1 MESVGG
7 VTVVSSILPEFR
19 EHKLSLMRPIIIP
32 RLACGLD
39 STVLMTERSVR
50 QLFPSLDRPF
60 NRYVQIARFVYR
72 VALAALPDE
81 NLIGLDEL
89 QYESCNEG
97 IIKVVQNP
105 YLNVLPFDS
114 AKVSPLKSI
123 TFELSPLNA
132 KKYKGDLVLSVE
144 QLTRIVK
151 EGMTGEVVSINQKM
165 ILHLSYGTFEVKVKE
180 SEALEEK
187 ESDPFDLLPDP
198 FARYHMINEGTQYQF
213 IVPDSSQ
220 IYLVDRL
227 ITEPLPHTQ
236 FTFSYV
242 VIKELD
248 LNFIQDWKQIREE
261 IEKRKLWVPGMKMRV
276 ASSSCIVDFTL
287 DKIVGYENEGAVPS
301 IYKIGYRGILPPKI
315 IVSGERIKL
324 IDRRFSSTPLS
335 RVEFFITSSNSG
347 WLDCEAIIQDLISRR
362 KVFLKD
368 QVISIKV
375 AERECQLKVLQ
386 IDGAGEGQGGWEI
399 NAHTVVKF
407 RCHAKRSFELVE
419 GSKVVQASSIT
430 ISVEGS
436 NGAPVSVDEDDLI
449 SAIKRN
455 IPNIFVNDIVFSFGI
470 DTRAGQQQLRLRIH
484 EFASP
489 FEVVI
494 EPPYS
499 LCGRMAPDVVFNFI
513 EPKEKHGISIE
524 NSKPRV
530 ELKRPTPLDL
540 IKLGIGGLS
549 EQVEELYMNFML
561 AHSPLMKRQMLRR
574 GIKPPKGLL
583 LYGSPGTGKT
593 TLARKLAEL
602 LGCDAANVTMYSGP
616 EFFTKWLGE
625 SEEGVRKIRAP
636 AKEAY
641 KLLKEKAPLFM
652 AIIDEIDALLP
663 VRVDDGM
670 HAKNSVV
677 AQFLTEIDG
686 LEETPNLIVIGIT
699 NCPQNIDPAALRPG
713 RLGFHLKIELPIEKQ
728 RKEIFEAHTYKLREE
743 NLLAPDVDLDA
754 LASVTSGFSG
764 ADIEE
769 VVKKANSYVL
779 DRISRVDPP
788 GDAEQIKR
796 VEIMTREDLL
806 RALRSSGKAESVAA
820 GAGAPAAGPFKRG
833 VFFLR
838 GRKQAR

>member
-1 MESVGG
+1 
-7 VTVVSSILPEFR
+7 
-19 EHKLSLMRPIIIP
+19 
-32 RLACGLD
+32 
-39 STVLMTERSVR
+39 
-50 QLFPSLDRPF
+50 
-60 NRYVQIARFVYR
+60 
-72 VALAALPDE
+72 
-81 NLIGLDEL
+81 
-89 QYESCNEG
+89 
-97 IIKVVQNP
+97 
-105 YLNVLPFDS
+105 
-114 AKVSPLKSI
+114 
-123 TFELSPLNA
+123 
-132 KKYKGDLVLSVE
+132 
-144 QLTRIVK
+144 
-151 EGMTGEVVSINQKM
+151 
-165 ILHLSYGTFEVKVKE
+165 
-180 SEALEEK
+180 
-187 ESDPFDLLPDP
+187 
-198 FARYHMINEGTQYQF
+198 
-213 IVPDSSQ
+213 
-220 IYLVDRL
+220 
-227 ITEPLPHTQ
+227 
-236 FTFSYV
+236 
-242 VIKELD
+242 
-248 LNFIQDWKQIREE
+248 
-261 IEKRKLWVPGMKMRV
+261 
-276 ASSSCIVDFTL
+276 
-287 DKIVGYENEGAVPS
+287 
-301 IYKIGYRGILPPKI
+301 
-315 IVSGERIKL
+315 
-324 IDRRFSSTPLS
+324 
-335 RVEFFITSSNSG
+335 
-347 WLDCEAIIQDLISRR
+347 
-362 KVFLKD
+362 
-368 QVISIKV
+368 
-375 AERECQLKVLQ
+375 
-386 IDGAGEGQGGWEI
+386 
-399 NAHTVVKF
+399 
-407 RCHAKRSFELVE
+407 
-419 GSKVVQASSIT
+419 
-430 ISVEGS
+430 
-436 NGAPVSVDEDDLI
+436 
-449 SAIKRN
+449 
-455 IPNIFVNDIVFSFGI
+455 
-470 DTRAGQQQLRLRIH
+470 
-484 EFASP
+484 
-489 FEVVI
+489 
-494 EPPYS
+494 
-499 LCGRMAPDVVFNFI
+499 MAPDVVFNFI

-641 KLLKEKAPLFM
+641 KLIKEKAPLFM